1 MERETMRRIDEEK
14 VRRRKEET
22 VRRIDRW
29 IARSP

>member
-29 IARSP
+29 KARSP